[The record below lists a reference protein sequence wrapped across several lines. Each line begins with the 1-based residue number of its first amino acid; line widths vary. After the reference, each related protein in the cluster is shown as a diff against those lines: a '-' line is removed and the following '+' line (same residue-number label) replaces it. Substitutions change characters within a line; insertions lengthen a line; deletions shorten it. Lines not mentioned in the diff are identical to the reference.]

1 MAYLEQSDVWKSYI
15 AVRVAGLDSSYSR
28 DDRYIEWFIDGTSSG
43 TDTLSAGA
51 TSSSSQYFVNLT
63 PGTTYSISATIH
75 YSSTPTSGV
84 DSSVTVSGSFTTESE
99 PEPDPRPSFFGW
111 SNAKVSGG
119 NFNLTASE
127 WNYLMENINDVRVW
141 CGQSRYDYTSASA
154 GAVFTAAMFNQAV
167 AAINGITKYTGSLAT
182 ASAGE
187 KIYASQLNGLR
198 DAINSVT

>member
-28 DDRYIEWFIDGTSSG
+28 DDRYIEWFIDGNSSG

-51 TSSSSQYFVNLT
+51 TTSSSQYFVGLE

-84 DSSVTVSGSFTTESE
+84 DSSVTVSGSFTTDSE

-119 NFNLTASE
+119 EFNLTASE
-127 WNYLMENINDVRVW
+127 WNYLMDNINDVRVW
-141 CGQSRYDYTSASA
+141 CGQSQYGYTSASA

-167 AAINGITKYTGSLAT
+167 AAINGITKYSGSLST
-182 ASAGE
+182 VSAGE